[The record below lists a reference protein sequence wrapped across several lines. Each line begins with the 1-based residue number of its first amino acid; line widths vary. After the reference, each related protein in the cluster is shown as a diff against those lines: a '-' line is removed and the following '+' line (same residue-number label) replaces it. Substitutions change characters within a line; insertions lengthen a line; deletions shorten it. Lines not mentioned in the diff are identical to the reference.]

1 VKSFIG
7 VKAALLAIVV
17 IGLSGLASAQD
28 GAGVARTITVTGQG
42 EAAGPPDRA
51 TINAGV
57 QTLAATVIESSNE
70 NQAIIQRIMRS
81 LRQEG
86 IENKGIQTAD
96 YSIWPQQRQDPRG
109 SGETTITGYRVNNTV
124 RVTVKDIDR
133 LGNVLAAV
141 TNAGA
146 NAIHG
151 ISFSVEDTAALEARA
166 REAAMADARTR
177 AEALAELAGVELG
190 RVLTISMSSGGSYPV
205 PMLGARMEMAQAAAM
220 PDISAGQL
228 SVAVQVQVTYEI
240 K

>member
-1 VKSFIG
+1 MKSFIG

-17 IGLSGLASAQD
+17 IGLSSLASAQD

-86 IENKGIQTAD
+86 IEDKGIQTAD
-96 YSIWPQQRQDPRG
+96 YSIWPQQRQDSRG
-109 SGETTITGYRVNNTV
+109 SGETTITVYRVNNTV
-124 RVTVKDIDR
+124 RVTVDDIDR

-205 PMLGARMEMAQAAAM
+205 PMMGARMEMAQAAAM